1 MSEGETRPVKA
12 TQVKVG
18 NHVVHEDGVY
28 RVLSTDKSKSGKH
41 GHAKVRMSIEH
52 ISTGN
57 KKSLVL
63 PGDDKVKQPIID
75 KRIGQVLAVNS
86 DSVQMMDTDSYETF
100 EVAIPNYEEIG
111 GELNSGDEVDYWRV
125 LGSKLVRRKRSTE

>member
-1 MSEGETRPVKA
+1 M
-12 TQVKVG
+12 
-18 NHVVHEDGVY
+18 
-28 RVLSTDKSKSGKH
+28 
-41 GHAKVRMSIEH
+41 
-52 ISTGN
+52 
-57 KKSLVL
+57 

-86 DSVQMMDTDSYETF
+86 DSVQMMDTESYETF

-125 LGSKLVRRKRSTE
+125 RGLKTCKKKRSTE

>member
-1 MSEGETRPVKA
+1 
-12 TQVKVG
+12 
-18 NHVVHEDGVY
+18 
-28 RVLSTDKSKSGKH
+28 
-41 GHAKVRMSIEH
+41 MSIEH

-86 DSVQMMDTDSYETF
+86 DSVQMMDTESYETF